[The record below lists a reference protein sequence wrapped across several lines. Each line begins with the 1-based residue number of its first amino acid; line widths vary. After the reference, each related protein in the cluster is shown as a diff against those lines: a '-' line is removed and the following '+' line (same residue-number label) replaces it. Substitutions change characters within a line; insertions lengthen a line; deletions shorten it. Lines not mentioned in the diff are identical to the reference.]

1 MNGIMKISTAYIYL
15 IDPLGDLDD
24 GQVPVLVGL
33 AEDVEPRD
41 VRELGHEAVQL
52 VHQLGVVV
60 VVSQLRLKQL
70 CAL

>member
-1 MNGIMKISTAYIYL
+1 MRKTPCTFYL

-33 AEDVEPRD
+33 AEGVEPGE
-41 VRELGHEAVQL
+41 VRELLHEAVQL

-60 VVSQLRLKQL
+60 IVSQLGLKL
-70 CAL
+70 PRGLWR